1 MLIMPKFV
9 EKNRLNMP
17 STRIR
22 QEQEIVAQMVR
33 MHIAVRK
40 KSTRIYV
47 RIVKNFC
54 NMLMHDCLIVLS
66 ERRKQHA
73 GYALF
78 IATNR
83 IGARKCRRSCVLL
96 APE

>member
-22 QEQEIVAQMVR
+22 QEQEIVSQMVR
-33 MHIAVRK
+33 
-40 KSTRIYV
+40 IYC
-47 RIVKNFC
+47 RQKEKHTDLCPDCKNFC